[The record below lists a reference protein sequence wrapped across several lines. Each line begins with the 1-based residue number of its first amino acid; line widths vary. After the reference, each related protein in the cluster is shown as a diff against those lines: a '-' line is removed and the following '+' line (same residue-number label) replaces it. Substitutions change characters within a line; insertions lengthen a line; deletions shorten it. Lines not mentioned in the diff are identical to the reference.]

1 MPAFRSPILPSPPQ
15 QDAKNVLNPVARPVG
30 KVWGNRA
37 GWFDSGVTCFGR
49 PFLPMFQ
56 SNGLPQTPV
65 SSGVFDL
72 TFAFEMMVATV
83 ANAKLAH

>member
-15 QDAKNVLNPVARPVG
+15 QDAKNVLNPVARLVG
-30 KVWGNRA
+30 KVWNRA

-56 SNGLPQTPV
+56 SNGLLQTPV